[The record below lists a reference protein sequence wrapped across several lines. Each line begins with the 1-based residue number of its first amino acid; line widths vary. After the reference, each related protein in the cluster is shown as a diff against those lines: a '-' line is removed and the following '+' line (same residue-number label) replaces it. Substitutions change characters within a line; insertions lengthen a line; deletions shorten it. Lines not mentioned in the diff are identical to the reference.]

1 MNLRRVVALLALV
14 TCLLA
19 AFGLA
24 AQAQTAPPPPAS
36 AAGPPLSP
44 GDVDALQHLVDTLQ
58 NDQQRAQLVAQLQAL
73 LAAERESQQQA
84 PPAAPAPTDWLSTLS
99 QQVDAISA
107 EIVDAAGAV
116 DFAQLFRYL
125 EEQAGDR
132 HLRAKWLG
140 ISLKLVIV
148 FGAAVIG
155 DWTLRV
161 LLRPLQRR
169 LAARTSD
176 GTLPQ
181 LLLLLLLL
189 LIISLPIIG
198 FAAIAYT
205 ALPLV
210 NARTTSTNLAEVV
223 IAAIVTARL
232 ILASA
237 HVVLLSPGAVT
248 LYPVGEET
256 RNYLY
261 LWVRRFT
268 AWAVYGYAAAS
279 LAYWAGAPG
288 AVFVLLL
295 RFTMLMLGVLSVV
308 FVMQNRAAVAEMLR
322 GKPGQAANGAQ
333 AEGWRILRQ
342 RLADTWHVLAI
353 VYLGGIFGNY
363 VLRIDAGF
371 TLVFRIT
378 LVSLVILL
386 AAALVV
392 RAIRRLSQ
400 RGFAVGPDLKRRFPT
415 LETRAN
421 RYLPALTTAAAVL
434 VYAVAA
440 LALLEAWGVN
450 AFAWFDSTFGRRL
463 ASGLVSILTVV
474 LGALVLWELFGSAI
488 ERYLSKL
495 GGDGQPLARSA
506 RVRTLVPLLRT
517 TVLIVLITVVT
528 LIVLS
533 ELGVNIAPL
542 LAGAGVAGIAIGL
555 GSQALIKDLINGLF
569 ILLDNTL
576 ALGEVVDVG
585 NNHAGVVEAISIRAI
600 KLRDNA
606 GTVHTVPFSEVSAVK
621 NLTRDFS
628 YFVAEVGVSLRE
640 DPDRIVAV
648 LRQVADEMRQE
659 PDWERSILA
668 ALEVVGVDRFT
679 DNAMFIQARMRTIPS
694 RQWAVGREFN
704 RRMKKAFDEQ
714 GIELALTAQV
724 RYLEAPP
731 MPTPAPAKA

>member
-1 MNLRRVVALLALV
+1 MSLRRVVALLALV
-14 TCLLA
+14 TCFLPAL
-19 AFGLA
+19 GLP
-24 AQAQTAPPPPAS
+24 AQAQTASASPAS
-36 AAGPPLSP
+36 AGAAPLSP
-44 GDVDALQHLVDTLQ
+44 GDVDAIQHLVDTLQ

-73 LAAERESQQQA
+73 LAAERESEQQA
-84 PPAAPAPTDWLSTLS
+84 PPVAPAPTDWLSTLS

-107 EIVDAAGAV
+107 EIVDAASAV
-116 DFAQLFRYL
+116 DFAALFRYL
-125 EEQAGDR
+125 EEQAGDQ

-140 ISLKLVIV
+140 IGLKLVIV

-155 DWTLRV
+155 DRTLRL
-161 LLRPLQRR
+161 LLRRFETR
-169 LAARTSD
+169 LGARISD

-181 LLLLLLLL
+181 VVLLLLLLV
-189 LIISLPIIG
+189 IMSLPILG

-205 ALPLV
+205 MLPLV
-210 NARTTSTNLAEVV
+210 DARTTSTHLAEVV
-223 IAAIVTARL
+223 ITAIVTARL
-232 ILASA
+232 ILALA
-237 HVVLLSPGAVT
+237 QVALLSPGAVA
-248 LYPVGEET
+248 LYPLGEET

-261 LWVRRFT
+261 IWVRRFT
-268 AWAVYGYAAAS
+268 AWVVYGYAAAT
-279 LAYWAGAPG
+279 LAYWVGAPG

-295 RFTMLMLGVLSVV
+295 RLTMLMLGVLSVV
-308 FVMQNRAAVAEMLR
+308 FVMQNRIAVAEALR
-322 GKPGQAANGAQ
+322 GKPGSATNGAQ
-333 AEGWRILRQ
+333 AAGWRMLRQ

-353 VYLGGIFGNY
+353 VYLAGIFGNY

-371 TLVFRIT
+371 TLVFRVT
-378 LVSLVILL
+378 LVSFVILL
-386 AAALVV
+386 TAGLIV
-392 RAIRRLSQ
+392 RGMRRLSQ
-400 RGFAVGPDLKRRFPT
+400 RGFAVGADLKRRFPT
-415 LETRAN
+415 LEGRAN
-421 RYLPALTTAAAVL
+421 RYLPALTTAAAIL

-450 AFAWFDSTFGRRL
+450 ALAWFDTTFGKRL

-474 LGALVLWELFGSAI
+474 FGALVLWELFGSAI
-488 ERYLSKL
+488 ERYLGKL
-495 GGDGQPLARSA
+495 AADGQPLARSA
-506 RVRTLVPLLRT
+506 RARTLMPLLRT

-533 ELGVNIAPL
+533 ELGVDIAPL

-628 YFVAEVGVSLRE
+628 YFVAEVGVSMLE

-648 LRQVADEMRQE
+648 LRRVADEMRQE

-668 ALEVVGVDRFT
+668 PLEVVGVDKFT

-724 RYLEAPP
+724 RYLQTP
-731 MPTPAPAKA
+731 PTPAPAKA